1 MVAAATALAVFGSL
15 DQAADFVKKFDW
27 SKMDVK
33 DATRDDYLHMNL
45 SPSYG
50 ELASTTIKDLDDQ
63 LKIMI
68 DGTMQALVKIPP
80 QQRSW
85 EKVLEVMMQNAL
97 LEPAASGISRADKL
111 IKEETNF
118 FKVDGSPHL
127 DVVREIETW
136 FINLIQD
143 DDVLKSTAIDIK
155 VLGNIVTQ
163 TGATIDSFPA
173 LIYKNEY
180 HEKPMVDIG
189 VLRFPDIG
197 HPHFKLYRIRLTA
210 WSDSR
215 RILILQK
222 DQNGITGE
230 FNSRIFKP
238 RASTIAALS
247 DTAKK
252 QAIKEAEDLFA

>member
-1 MVAAATALAVFGSL
+1 MEVT
-15 DQAADFVKKFDW
+15 
-27 SKMDVK
+27 
-33 DATRDDYLHMNL
+33 DATCDDYLHMGL
-45 SPSYG
+45 APSYG
-50 ELASTTIKDLDDQ
+50 ELTSTTIKDLDDQ

-68 DGTMQALVKIPP
+68 DGTMQALVKMPP

-85 EKVLEVMMQNAL
+85 EKVLEVMMQNPL
-97 LEPAASGISRADKL
+97 LEPEASGISRADKL

-127 DVVREIETW
+127 DVVREVNKTNYHFGCDLTCFQIETW

-189 VLRFPDIG
+189 VLRFPDID
-197 HPHFKLYRIRLTA
+197 HPHFKVL
-210 WSDSR
+210 
-215 RILILQK
+215 LITL
-222 DQNGITGE
+222 
-230 FNSRIFKP
+230 
-238 RASTIAALS
+238 
-247 DTAKK
+247 
-252 QAIKEAEDLFA
+252 